1 MSDVTRKRER
11 ASAAGGRG
19 GLARGTSRRASARRE
34 TTSGDFSAG
43 VRAPRQARG
52 QESLER
58 LLAAA
63 TRLVNERGL
72 EAVTV
77 GDIVREGRSSVGV
90 FYARFEDKDAVL
102 RCLHERF
109 CAHGLAAADVVLA
122 PERWQGRG
130 AAEIVR
136 AVIDGLARLD
146 AEHGGLVRAFVLA
159 SGRDPSYAERAV
171 ALGRRL
177 SRRLRSLLLAR
188 RSELRMADPERAI
201 DFAVWLLLAHH
212 DQRAVFGDVQT
223 SELAWSGEARR
234 VALTRAV
241 LAQLGIEDTADT
253 TERAERTS
261 TAATRTNTRAAK
273 RRARISRVKE
283 RRR

>member
-1 MSDVTRKRER
+1 
-11 ASAAGGRG
+11 
-19 GLARGTSRRASARRE
+19 
-34 TTSGDFSAG
+34 
-43 VRAPRQARG
+43 
-52 QESLER
+52 
-58 LLAAA
+58 
-63 TRLVNERGL
+63 VNERGL
-72 EAVTV
+72 AAVTV

-109 CAHGLAAADVVLA
+109 CARGLAAADVVLA

-146 AEHGGLVRAFVLA
+146 AEHAGLVRAFVLA
-159 SGRDPSYAERAV
+159 SGRDSSYAERAV

-177 SRRLRSLLLAR
+177 SRRLRALLLAR
-188 RSELRMADPERAI
+188 RTELRVADPERAI

-234 VALTRAV
+234 LALARAV
-241 LAQLGIEDTADT
+241 LAQLGIDDGAAAAARKRSWT
-253 TERAERTS
+253 
-261 TAATRTNTRAAK
+261 TAAAARTRAAG
-273 RRARISRVKE
+273 RARVPMTKA